1 MEPELAVALPA
12 AGWACTAALR
22 PRPRLAL
29 VAGAAFG
36 VAGLAAV
43 LLSAP
48 GITSTD
54 LGVELSMSAPA
65 RAVLVAAAA
74 ALAFIVILAP
84 ARAERSTMLRWGLAG
99 LAGMAAIA
107 VAPSLDV
114 AVIILLAMAVLQA
127 AALGKRPYISR
138 LRGPLLAVVLIGV
151 ALVFARAAGPP
162 AMQRLA
168 AVGIVTGLV
177 AAIGAVPFVHEF
189 DAEELTATSP
199 IPWLVFVGPLVAIVV
214 VARGREL
221 IPAQVDVLGALLIAL
236 GLLNI
241 VFGSIAAWRVDGGA
255 AAWRYLFMADWGL
268 AMCGLGLGISDGLR
282 AALLILVALLVVRLP
297 LYLWSRQAL
306 RDNVQNDRPVNLL
319 VAATLAGSA
328 PFAGFPARVL
338 LLKAATAMYWPLAL
352 VLAPLL
358 LLWIPAGLRLG
369 RTLGAPT
376 GRQLLGVGI
385 ALAIGVALGV
395 YPQPLLTLAGL

>member
-1 MEPELAVALPA
+1 MEPELSVALPA

-29 VAGAAFG
+29 TTGAVFGAAG
-36 VAGLAAV
+36 VAAI
-43 LLSAP
+43 LLSGP
-48 GITSTD
+48 GIASTD
-54 LGVELSMSAPA
+54 LGVSLTITAAA
-65 RAVLVAAAA
+65 RAMLVVAAA

-114 AVIILLAMAVLQA
+114 ALIVLLALFVLQA
-127 AALGKRPYISR
+127 AALGRRPYLSR
-138 LRGPLLAVVLIGV
+138 VRGPLLAVALIGFG
-151 ALVFARAAGPP
+151 LVFARMGGPLVL
-162 AMQRLA
+162 QRLA
-168 AVGIVTGLV
+168 AVGLVAGLV
-177 AAIGAVPFVHEF
+177 AAIGAVPFVQEF
-189 DAEELTATSP
+189 DAEEMTATSP
-199 IPWLVFVGPLVAIVV
+199 MPWLTFVGPLLALVIVS
-214 VARGREL
+214 RGREL
-221 IPAQVDVLGALLIAL
+221 IPGEVDVMGALLIAL
-236 GLLNI
+236 GLVN
-241 VFGSIAAWRVDGGA
+241 VAFGSVAAWRVDGGA

-268 AMCGLGLGISDGLR
+268 VMCGLGLGIADGLR
-282 AALLILVALLVVRLP
+282 AALLILFGLLLVRLP

-319 VAATLAGSA
+319 VAAALAGSA

-338 LLKAATAMYWPLAL
+338 LLKGATAMFWPLAL

-385 ALAIGVALGV
+385 ALALSVALGA
-395 YPQPLLTLAGL
+395 YPQPLLSLAGL